1 MSAFSMRTALDP
13 YLHRNDAIP
22 IGPSNCPLTPFSQS
36 KQARRRA
43 RDALLQLEQQRSR
56 RRKSSTSTQNPR
68 PPAPSQVKPGAMSDA
83 AAAKKK
89 NDDIDVPV
97 AKVGEAPKMAAAPA
111 RLKRKPY
118 SVKRTH
124 DIVMEGA
131 WGVCVANWVSADRPM
146 V

>member
-1 MSAFSMRTALDP
+1 M
-13 YLHRNDAIP
+13 
-22 IGPSNCPLTPFSQS
+22 
-36 KQARRRA
+36 
-43 RDALLQLEQQRSR
+43 EQVADQ
-56 RRKSSTSTQNPR
+56 SSTSTQKPR
-68 PPAPSQVKPGAMSDA
+68 PSASQAKPGAMNDA

-97 AKVGEAPKMAAAPA
+97 AKVGEAPKPA

-131 WGVCVANWVSADRPM
+131 
-146 V
+146 